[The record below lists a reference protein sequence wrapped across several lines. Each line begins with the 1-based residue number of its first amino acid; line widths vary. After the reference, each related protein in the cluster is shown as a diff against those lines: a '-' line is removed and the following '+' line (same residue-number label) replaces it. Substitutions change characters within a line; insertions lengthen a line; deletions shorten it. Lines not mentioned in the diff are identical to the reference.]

1 MQAFQED
8 RALSKEGKWS
18 THKEENWVQEN
29 VFSNEKTNS
38 IVMRWCTD
46 GKGPVMRANV
56 FRGQGAAA
64 GKEQGR
70 RPPQLD
76 CQEHK
81 RSAGAAVASEES
93 QVSVT
98 ASR

>member
-1 MQAFQED
+1 
-8 RALSKEGKWS
+8 
-18 THKEENWVQEN
+18 
-29 VFSNEKTNS
+29 
-38 IVMRWCTD
+38 
-46 GKGPVMRANV
+46 MRANV

-98 ASR
+98 ASQ